1 MGQKKFKRL
10 RKLAGEMMKHA
21 HTGTQSLPESYMM
34 NGRRTLNPGKHK
46 GAYKWLKKNAALA
59 DRKKTT

>member
-10 RKLAGEMMKHA
+10 RKLANEMMKHA

-34 NGRRTLNPGKHK
+34 NGRRTLNPGKRK
-46 GAYKWLKKNAALA
+46 GAYKWLKKNAALV
-59 DRKKTT
+59 KTKSAT